1 MVEYRIKIHEKSS
14 KNKINHISFHDE
26 VFLWAFRSADKETIR
41 LTGLVELGEESILPP
56 LLLQLLEHL
65 ALACHLA
72 ASFQT
77 SRIWKQAIIYALMPH
92 LHFYILRGNWLCA
105 VVHSLLHCLIHRQ
118 IYLHKITQV

>member
-1 MVEYRIKIHEKSS
+1 MNSY
-14 KNKINHISFHDE
+14 ISFHDE
-26 VFLWAFRSADKETIR
+26 VFLWAFRLAEKETIR

-77 SRIWKQAIIYALMPH
+77 FRIWKQMENCASDIAKPYQ
-92 LHFYILRGNWLCA
+92 LHVY
-105 VVHSLLHCLIHRQ
+105 V
-118 IYLHKITQV
+118 

>member
-1 MVEYRIKIHEKSS
+1 MTKY
-14 KNKINHISFHDE
+14 
-26 VFLWAFRSADKETIR
+26 FLWAFRLAEKETIR

-77 SRIWKQAIIYALMPH
+77 SRIWKQTKIVQCASIHEHAAVTNASFTLLYLKKRCSWFIYTH
-92 LHFYILRGNWLCA
+92 Y
-105 VVHSLLHCLIHRQ
+105 
-118 IYLHKITQV
+118 